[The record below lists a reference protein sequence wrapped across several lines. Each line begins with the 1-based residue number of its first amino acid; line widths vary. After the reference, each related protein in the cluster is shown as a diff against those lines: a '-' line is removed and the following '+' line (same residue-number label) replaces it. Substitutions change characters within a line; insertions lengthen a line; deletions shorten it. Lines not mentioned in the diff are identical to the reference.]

1 MTIRRKILSGFM
13 VVIALVFIMSAFT
26 YFQVGEL
33 NSTSKEIMRD
43 SLYQLELVEELAI
56 DVSNEAVAM
65 RRFNFTGDLADV
77 ATFDNYRK
85 YGDDKISKLQA
96 ALSFQNSQAVLETLK
111 KEKLAFDTIAAKS
124 IEAKRAN
131 NIEQVGIYMQQAG
144 KPSENSIAA
153 TKELILLV
161 KGYVREQEE
170 HSTQKASEV
179 QLLLI
184 LVSLFVAAIA
194 IGISIYISRGISMP
208 AKLVAQAASEITL
221 GNLAVDD
228 IRIQSSDEL
237 GQLAVSFNQMKSN
250 LRLVIERV
258 AHAADQVMTSSQ
270 QLTASASHSTQAAG
284 QIAVSISDMAQG
296 AQMQLTTFTETTV
309 AVQQMSVGIQ
319 QIANNATIVAGK
331 SSQASETAIKGGES
345 IEKAI
350 NQMAQIEKTV
360 NTSAQV
366 ITKLGEQSK
375 EIGQIVSTIS
385 GIAGQTN
392 LLALNAA
399 IEAAR
404 AGEQGRGFAVVAE
417 EVRKLA
423 EQSQEAAKKIAQLIG
438 EIQGDTTEAVIAM
451 TKGTNEVKI
460 GADVV
465 DVAGKSFQEIAQLI
479 LEVSTQIKDISSAIQ
494 QIADGSQVIVLSVKE
509 IDALSKKTSEE
520 TQTVSAATQ
529 EQSASMEEISSSSQ
543 ILGEMAQNLQEV
555 VNKFH
560 F

>member
-1 MTIRRKILSGFM
+1 
-13 VVIALVFIMSAFT
+13 
-26 YFQVGEL
+26 
-33 NSTSKEIMRD
+33 MRD

-179 QLLLI
+179 QLLLV

-228 IRIQSSDEL
+228 IKIQSSDEL

>member
-1 MTIRRKILSGFM
+1 MTIRKKILSGFM
-13 VVIALVFIMSAFT
+13 VVIALVFIISAFT
-26 YFQVGEL
+26 YYQVGEL
-33 NSTSKEIMRD
+33 NSTSQTIMRD

-77 ATFDNYRK
+77 AVFDNYRK
-85 YGDDKISKLQA
+85 YGDDKISKLETS
-96 ALSFQNSQAVLETLK
+96 LSFQNSQAVLETLK
-111 KEKLAFDTIAAKS
+111 KEKLAFDGIAAKS

-161 KGYVREQEE
+161 KSYVREQEE
-170 HSTQKASEV
+170 QSTQKAGEV
-179 QLLLI
+179 QVLLVI
-184 LVSLFVAAIA
+184 VSLLVAGIA
-194 IGISIYISRGISMP
+194 IVISIYISRGISMP
-208 AKLVAQAASEITL
+208 ARLIAQAASEITH
-221 GNLAVDD
+221 GNLVLKDIAVK
-228 IRIQSSDEL
+228 SSDEL
-237 GQLAVSFNQMKSN
+237 GQLANSFNLMKSN
-250 LRLVIERV
+250 LRHVIEKV
-258 AHAADQVMTSSQ
+258 AQAAEQVTASSQ
-270 QLTASASHSTQAAG
+270 QLTASAAHSTQAAG
-284 QIAVSISDMAQG
+284 QIAASISDMAQG
-296 AQMQLTTFTETTV
+296 AEMQLTTFTETTV

-319 QIANNATIVAGK
+319 QIATNANIVAGK
-331 SSQASETAIKGGES
+331 SSQASETATKGGES

-360 NTSAQV
+360 NMSAQV

-404 AGEQGRGFAVVAE
+404 AGEQGKGFAVVAE

-438 EIQGDTTEAVIAM
+438 EIQGDTDEAVIAM
-451 TKGTNEVKI
+451 NKGTNEVKI
-460 GADVV
+460 GAEVV
-465 DVAGKSFQEIAQLI
+465 DVAGRSFQDIAQLV

-494 QIADGSQVIVLSVKE
+494 QIADGSQVIVVSVKE
-509 IDALSKKTSEE
+509 IDSLSKKTSEE
-520 TQTVSAATQ
+520 TQIVSAATQ

-543 ILGEMAQNLQEV
+543 LLGEMAQNLQEV
-555 VNKFH
+555 VSNFR

>member
-85 YGDDKISKLQA
+85 YGDDKINKLQA

-179 QLLLI
+179 QLLLV

-228 IRIQSSDEL
+228 IKIQSSDEL

>member
-1 MTIRRKILSGFM
+1 M

-85 YGDDKISKLQA
+85 YGDDKINKLQA

-179 QLLLI
+179 QLLLV

-194 IGISIYISRGISMP
+194 IGISIYISRGISIP

-228 IRIQSSDEL
+228 IKTRSSDEL
-237 GQLAVSFNQMKSN
+237 GQLAASFNQMKSN
-250 LRLVIERV
+250 LRLVIEKV

-284 QIAVSISDMAQG
+284 QIAASISDMAQG
-296 AQMQLTTFTETTV
+296 AEMQLTTFTETTV

-451 TKGTNEVKI
+451 TKGTTEVKI
-460 GADVV
+460 GAEVV

-529 EQSASMEEISSSSQ
+529 EQSASMEEIASSSQ

-555 VNKFH
+555 VNKFR

>member
-1 MTIRRKILSGFM
+1 MTISRKILSGFM
-13 VVIALVFIMSAFT
+13 VIIALVFIMSAIT

-33 NSTSKEIMRD
+33 NSASKEIMRD

-77 ATFDNYRK
+77 AAFDNYRK
-85 YGDDKISKLQA
+85 YGDDKINKLQA
-96 ALSFQNSQAVLETLK
+96 ALTFQNSQAVLETLK

-131 NIEQVGIYMQQAG
+131 NLEQVGIYMQQAG
-144 KPSENSIAA
+144 RPSENSIAA

-170 HSTQKASEV
+170 NSTQKASEV
-179 QLLLI
+179 QLLLVC
-184 LVSLFVAAIA
+184 VSLFVAAIA
-194 IGISIYISRGISMP
+194 IGISIFISRGISRP
-208 AKLVAQAASEITL
+208 AKLVTQAASEITL

-228 IRIQSSDEL
+228 IKTQSADEL
-237 GQLAVSFNQMKSN
+237 GQLASSFNQMKSN

-258 AHAADQVMTSSQ
+258 AHAAEQVMASSQ

-284 QIAVSISDMAQG
+284 QIAASISDMAQG
-296 AQMQLTTFTETTV
+296 AEMQLTTFTETTV

-319 QIANNATIVAGK
+319 QIADNATFVAGK

-423 EQSQEAAKKIAQLIG
+423 EQSQEAAKRIAQLIG
-438 EIQGDTTEAVIAM
+438 EIQGDTAEAVIAM
-451 TKGTNEVKI
+451 TKGTAEVKI

-479 LEVSTQIKDISSAIQ
+479 LEVSTQIKDISSSIQ

-529 EQSASMEEISSSSQ
+529 EQSASMEEIASSSQ
-543 ILGEMAQNLQEV
+543 ILSEMAQNLQEV
-555 VNKFH
+555 VNKFR

>member
-1 MTIRRKILSGFM
+1 MTIRKKILSGFM

-26 YFQVGEL
+26 YYQVGEL
-33 NSTSKEIMRD
+33 NTTSQKIMRD

-85 YGDDKISKLQA
+85 YGDDKIGKLEA
-96 ALSFQNSQAVLETLK
+96 ALSYQNSQAVLETLK
-111 KEKLAFDTIAAKS
+111 KEKLAFDSIAAKS

-131 NIEQVGIYMQQAG
+131 NIDQVGIYMQQAG
-144 KPSENSIAA
+144 KPSESSIAA

-161 KGYVREQEE
+161 KSYVREQEE
-170 HSTQKASEV
+170 QSTQKASEV

-184 LVSLFVAAIA
+184 FVSLFVAGIA
-194 IGISIYISRGISMP
+194 IVISIYISRGISRP
-208 AKLVAQAASEITL
+208 AKLITQAASEITH
-221 GNLAVDD
+221 GNLALHD
-228 IRIQSSDEL
+228 IAVKSSDEL
-237 GQLAVSFNQMKSN
+237 GQLAESFNQMKSN
-250 LRLVIERV
+250 LRHVIEKV
-258 AHAADQVMTSSQ
+258 AHAAQQVTASSQ
-270 QLTASASHSTQAAG
+270 QLTASAAHSTQAAN
-284 QIAVSISDMAQG
+284 QVAASISDMAQG
-296 AQMQLTTFTETTV
+296 AEMQLTTFTETTV

-319 QIANNATIVAGK
+319 QIATNANIVAGK
-331 SSQASETAIKGGES
+331 SSQASETATKGGKS
-345 IEKAI
+345 IETAI

-366 ITKLGEQSK
+366 IAKLGEQSK
-375 EIGQIVSTIS
+375 EIGQIVGTIS

-438 EIQGDTTEAVIAM
+438 EIQGDTQEAVIAM
-451 TKGTNEVKI
+451 NKGTNEVKI
-460 GADVV
+460 GAEVV
-465 DVAGKSFQEIAQLI
+465 DVAGKSFQDIAQLV

-494 QIADGSQVIVLSVKE
+494 QIADGSQVIVVSVNE
-509 IDALSKKTSEE
+509 IDSLSKKTSEE

-529 EQSASMEEISSSSQ
+529 EQSASMEEIASSSQ
-543 ILGEMAQNLQEV
+543 LLGEMAQNLQEV
-555 VNKFH
+555 VNKFR

>member
-26 YFQVGEL
+26 YYQVGEL
-33 NSTSKEIMRD
+33 NSASQIIMKD

-85 YGDDKISKLQA
+85 YGDDKINKLET

-111 KEKLAFDTIAAKS
+111 KEKSAFDSIAAKS

-179 QLLLI
+179 QLLLVF
-184 LVSLFVAAIA
+184 VSLFVAGIS
-194 IGISIYISRGISMP
+194 IVISIYISRGISMP
-208 AKLVAQAASEITL
+208 ARLIAQAASEITH
-221 GNLAVDD
+221 GNLALND
-228 IRIQSSDEL
+228 IAVKSSDEL
-237 GQLAVSFNQMKSN
+237 GQLAGSFNQMKGN
-250 LRLVIERV
+250 LRHVIEQV
-258 AHAADQVMTSSQ
+258 AHAAQQVTASSQ
-270 QLTASASHSTQAAG
+270 QLTASAAHSTLAAN
-284 QIAVSISDMAQG
+284 QVASSIFDMAQG

-319 QIANNATIVAGK
+319 QIATNANIVAGK
-331 SSQASETAIKGGES
+331 SSQASETATNGSKS

-350 NQMAQIEKTV
+350 SQMAQLEKTV

-375 EIGQIVSTIS
+375 EIGQIVGTIS

-438 EIQGDTTEAVIAM
+438 EIQGDTEEAVIAM
-451 TKGTNEVKI
+451 NQGTNEVKI
-460 GADVV
+460 GAQVV
-465 DVAGKSFQEIAQLI
+465 DIAGKSFQDIAQLV

-494 QIADGSQVIVLSVKE
+494 QIADGSQVIVVSVKE
-509 IDALSKKTSEE
+509 IDSVSKKTSEE

-529 EQSASMEEISSSSQ
+529 EQSASMEEIASSSQ
-543 ILGEMAQNLQEV
+543 LLGEMAQNLQEV
-555 VNKFH
+555 VSKFR

>member
-1 MTIRRKILSGFM
+1 MTIRIKILSGFM

-85 YGDDKISKLQA
+85 YGDDKINKLQA
-96 ALSFQNSQAVLETLK
+96 ALFFQNSQEVLERLK
-111 KEKLAFDTIAAKS
+111 KEKLAFDTIAVKS

-131 NIEQVGIYMQQAG
+131 NLEQVGIYMQQAG

-179 QLLLI
+179 QLLLV

-228 IRIQSSDEL
+228 IKIQSSDEL

-529 EQSASMEEISSSSQ
+529 EQSASMEEIASSSQ

-555 VNKFH
+555 VNKFR

>member
-1 MTIRRKILSGFM
+1 MTIRIKILSGFM

-85 YGDDKISKLQA
+85 YGDDKINKLQA

-179 QLLLI
+179 QLLLV

-194 IGISIYISRGISMP
+194 IGISIYISRGISIP

-228 IRIQSSDEL
+228 IKTRSSDEL
-237 GQLAVSFNQMKSN
+237 GQLAASFNQMKSN
-250 LRLVIERV
+250 LRLVIEKV

-284 QIAVSISDMAQG
+284 QIAASISDMAQG
-296 AQMQLTTFTETTV
+296 AEMQLTTFTETTV

-451 TKGTNEVKI
+451 TKGTTEVKI
-460 GADVV
+460 GAEVV

-529 EQSASMEEISSSSQ
+529 EQSASMEEIASSSQ

-555 VNKFH
+555 VNKFR

>member
-1 MTIRRKILSGFM
+1 MTIRKKILTGFM

-26 YFQVGEL
+26 YYQVGEL
-33 NSTSKEIMRD
+33 NTTSQKIMRD

-77 ATFDNYRK
+77 AAFDNYRK
-85 YGDDKISKLQA
+85 YGDDKISKLEA
-96 ALSFQNSQAVLETLK
+96 ALSYQNSQAVLETLK
-111 KEKLAFDTIAAKS
+111 KEKLAFDSIAAKS

-131 NIEQVGIYMQQAG
+131 NIDQVGLYMQQAG
-144 KPSENSIAA
+144 KPSESSIAA

-161 KGYVREQEE
+161 KSYVREQEE
-170 HSTQKASEV
+170 QSTQKASEV

-184 LVSLFVAAIA
+184 FVSLFVAGIA
-194 IGISIYISRGISMP
+194 IVISVYISRGISRP
-208 AKLVAQAASEITL
+208 AKLITQAASEITH
-221 GNLAVDD
+221 GNLALHD
-228 IRIQSSDEL
+228 IAVKSSDEL
-237 GQLAVSFNQMKSN
+237 GQLAGSFNQMKSN
-250 LRLVIERV
+250 LRHVIEKV
-258 AHAADQVMTSSQ
+258 AQAAQQVTASSQ
-270 QLTASASHSTQAAG
+270 QLTASAAHSTQAAN
-284 QIAVSISDMAQG
+284 QVAASISDMAQG
-296 AQMQLTTFTETTV
+296 AEMQLTTFTETTV

-319 QIANNATIVAGK
+319 QIATNANIVAGK
-331 SSQASETAIKGGES
+331 SSQASETATKGGKS
-345 IEKAI
+345 IETAI

-366 ITKLGEQSK
+366 IAKLGEQSK
-375 EIGQIVSTIS
+375 EIGQIVGTIS

-438 EIQGDTTEAVIAM
+438 EIQEDTQEAVIAM
-451 TKGTNEVKI
+451 NNGTNEVKI
-460 GADVV
+460 GAEVV
-465 DVAGKSFQEIAQLI
+465 DVAGKSFQDIAQLV

-494 QIADGSQVIVLSVKE
+494 QIADGSQVIVVSVNE
-509 IDALSKKTSEE
+509 IDSLSKKTSEE

-529 EQSASMEEISSSSQ
+529 EQSASMEEIASSSQ
-543 ILGEMAQNLQEV
+543 LLGEMAQNLQEV
-555 VNKFH
+555 VSKFR

>member
-33 NSTSKEIMRD
+33 NSASKEIMRD

-65 RRFNFTGDLADV
+65 RRFNFTGDLAD
-77 ATFDNYRK
+77 AAIFDNYRK
-85 YGDDKISKLQA
+85 YGDDKISKLQD

-179 QLLLI
+179 QLLLV

-237 GQLAVSFNQMKSN
+237 GQLADSFNQMKSN

-284 QIAVSISDMAQG
+284 QIAASISDMAQG

-309 AVQQMSVGIQ
+309 AVQQMSIGIQ

-529 EQSASMEEISSSSQ
+529 EQSASMEQISSSSQ

>member
-179 QLLLI
+179 QLLLV

-228 IRIQSSDEL
+228 IKIQSSDEL

-296 AQMQLTTFTETTV
+296 AQMQLATFTETTV

>member
-13 VVIALVFIMSAFT
+13 VVIALVFVMSAFT
-26 YFQVGEL
+26 YYQVGEL
-33 NSTSKEIMRD
+33 NSTSQKIMKN

-85 YGDDKISKLQA
+85 YGDDKISKLET
-96 ALSFQNSQAVLETLK
+96 ALSFQNSQAILETLK
-111 KEKLAFDTIAAKS
+111 KEKLAFDNIAAKS

-131 NIEQVGIYMQQAG
+131 NLEQVGIYMQQAG

-179 QLLLI
+179 QLLLV
-184 LVSLFVAAIA
+184 LVSLFVAGIA
-194 IGISIYISRGISMP
+194 IGTSIYISRGISMP
-208 AKLVAQAASEITL
+208 ARLITQAASEITH
-221 GNLAVDD
+221 GNLALND
-228 IRIQSSDEL
+228 IAMKSSDEL
-237 GQLAVSFNQMKSN
+237 GQLAASFNQMKSN
-250 LRLVIERV
+250 LRQVIEKV
-258 AHAADQVMTSSQ
+258 SHAAQQLTASSQ
-270 QLTASASHSTQAAG
+270 QLTASAAHSTLAAN
-284 QIAVSISDMAQG
+284 QVADSISDMAQG
-296 AQMQLTTFTETTV
+296 AEMQLTTFTETTV

-319 QIANNATIVAGK
+319 QIATNANVVAGK
-331 SSQASETAIKGGES
+331 SAQASETATKGGES

-366 ITKLGEQSK
+366 IIKLGEQSK
-375 EIGQIVSTIS
+375 EIGQIVGTIS

-423 EQSQEAAKKIAQLIG
+423 EQSQGAAKKIAQLIG
-438 EIQGDTTEAVIAM
+438 EIQDDTEEAVIAM
-451 TKGTNEVKI
+451 NKGTNEVKI
-460 GADVV
+460 GAQVV
-465 DVAGKSFQEIAQLI
+465 DVAGKSFQDIAQLV

-494 QIADGSQVIVLSVKE
+494 QIADGSQIIVISVKE
-509 IDALSKKTSEE
+509 IDSLSKKTSEE
-520 TQTVSAATQ
+520 TQIVSAATQ
-529 EQSASMEEISSSSQ
+529 EQSASMEEITASSQ
-543 ILGEMAQNLQEV
+543 LLGDMAQNLQEV
-555 VNKFH
+555 VSKFR

>member
-1 MTIRRKILSGFM
+1 MTIRKKILTGFM

-26 YFQVGEL
+26 YYQVGEL
-33 NSTSKEIMRD
+33 NTTSQKIMRD

-77 ATFDNYRK
+77 AAFDNYRK
-85 YGDDKISKLQA
+85 YGDDKISKLEA
-96 ALSFQNSQAVLETLK
+96 ALSYQNSQSVLETLK
-111 KEKLAFDTIAAKS
+111 KEKLAFDSIAAKS

-131 NIEQVGIYMQQAG
+131 NIDQVGLYMQQAG
-144 KPSENSIAA
+144 KPSESSIAA

-161 KGYVREQEE
+161 KSYVREQEE
-170 HSTQKASEV
+170 QSTQKASEV

-184 LVSLFVAAIA
+184 FVSLFVAGIA
-194 IGISIYISRGISMP
+194 IVISVYISRGISRP
-208 AKLVAQAASEITL
+208 AKLITQAASEITH
-221 GNLAVDD
+221 GNLALHD
-228 IRIQSSDEL
+228 IAVKSSDEL
-237 GQLAVSFNQMKSN
+237 GQLAGSFNQMKSN
-250 LRLVIERV
+250 LRHVIEKV
-258 AHAADQVMTSSQ
+258 AQAAQQVTASSQ
-270 QLTASASHSTQAAG
+270 QLTASAAHSTQAAN
-284 QIAVSISDMAQG
+284 QVAASISDMAQG
-296 AQMQLTTFTETTV
+296 AEMQLTTFTETTV

-319 QIANNATIVAGK
+319 QIATNANIVAGK
-331 SSQASETAIKGGES
+331 SSQASETATKGGKS
-345 IEKAI
+345 IETAI

-366 ITKLGEQSK
+366 IAKLGEQSK
-375 EIGQIVSTIS
+375 EIGQIVGTIS

-438 EIQGDTTEAVIAM
+438 EIQEDTQEAVIAM
-451 TKGTNEVKI
+451 NNGTNEVKI
-460 GADVV
+460 GAEVV
-465 DVAGKSFQEIAQLI
+465 DVAGKSFQDIAQLV

-494 QIADGSQVIVLSVKE
+494 QIADGSQVIVVSVNE
-509 IDALSKKTSEE
+509 IDSLSKKTSEE

-529 EQSASMEEISSSSQ
+529 EQSASMEEIASSSQ
-543 ILGEMAQNLQEV
+543 LLGEMAQNLQEV
-555 VNKFH
+555 VSKFR

>member
-179 QLLLI
+179 QLLLV

-228 IRIQSSDEL
+228 IKIQSSDEL

-258 AHAADQVMTSSQ
+258 AHAADQVMISSQ

>member
-26 YFQVGEL
+26 YYQVGEL
-33 NSTSKEIMRD
+33 NSASQIIMKD

-85 YGDDKISKLQA
+85 YGDDKINKLET

-111 KEKLAFDTIAAKS
+111 KEKSAFDSIAAKS

-179 QLLLI
+179 QLLLVF
-184 LVSLFVAAIA
+184 VSLFVAGIS
-194 IGISIYISRGISMP
+194 IVISIYISRGISMP
-208 AKLVAQAASEITL
+208 ARLIAQAASEITH
-221 GNLAVDD
+221 GNLALND
-228 IRIQSSDEL
+228 IAVKSSDEL
-237 GQLAVSFNQMKSN
+237 GQLAGSFNQMKGN
-250 LRLVIERV
+250 LRHVIEQV
-258 AHAADQVMTSSQ
+258 AHAAQQVTASSQ
-270 QLTASASHSTQAAG
+270 QLTASAAHSTLAAN
-284 QIAVSISDMAQG
+284 QVASSIFDMAQG

-319 QIANNATIVAGK
+319 QIATNANIVAGK
-331 SSQASETAIKGGES
+331 SSQASETATNGSKS

-350 NQMAQIEKTV
+350 NQMTQLEKTV

-375 EIGQIVSTIS
+375 EIGQIVGTIS

-438 EIQGDTTEAVIAM
+438 EIQGDTEEAVIAM
-451 TKGTNEVKI
+451 NKGTNEVKI
-460 GADVV
+460 GAQVV
-465 DVAGKSFQEIAQLI
+465 DVAGKSFQDIAQLV

-494 QIADGSQVIVLSVKE
+494 QIADGSQVIVVSVKE
-509 IDALSKKTSEE
+509 IDSLSKKTSEE

-529 EQSASMEEISSSSQ
+529 EQSASMEQIASSSQ
-543 ILGEMAQNLQEV
+543 LLGEMAQNLQEV
-555 VNKFH
+555 VSKFR

>member
-26 YFQVGEL
+26 YYQVGEL
-33 NSTSKEIMRD
+33 NSASQIIMKD

-85 YGDDKISKLQA
+85 YGDDKINKLET

-111 KEKLAFDTIAAKS
+111 KEKSAFDSIAAKS

-179 QLLLI
+179 QLLLVF
-184 LVSLFVAAIA
+184 VSLFVAGIS
-194 IGISIYISRGISMP
+194 IVISIYISRGISMP
-208 AKLVAQAASEITL
+208 ARLIAQAASEITH
-221 GNLAVDD
+221 GNLALND
-228 IRIQSSDEL
+228 IAVKSSDEL
-237 GQLAVSFNQMKSN
+237 GQLAGSFNQMKGN
-250 LRLVIERV
+250 LRHVIEQV
-258 AHAADQVMTSSQ
+258 AHAAQQVTASSQ
-270 QLTASASHSTQAAG
+270 QLTASAAHSTLAAN
-284 QIAVSISDMAQG
+284 QVASSIFDMAQG

-319 QIANNATIVAGK
+319 QIATNANIVAGK
-331 SSQASETAIKGGES
+331 SSQASETATNGSKS

-350 NQMAQIEKTV
+350 SQMAQLEKTV

-375 EIGQIVSTIS
+375 EIGQIVGTIS

-438 EIQGDTTEAVIAM
+438 EIQGDTEEAVIAM
-451 TKGTNEVKI
+451 NQGTNEVKI
-460 GADVV
+460 GAQVV
-465 DVAGKSFQEIAQLI
+465 DVAGKSFQDIAQLV

-494 QIADGSQVIVLSVKE
+494 QIADGSQVIVVSVKE
-509 IDALSKKTSEE
+509 IDSVSKKTSEE

-529 EQSASMEEISSSSQ
+529 EQSASMEEIASSSQ
-543 ILGEMAQNLQEV
+543 LLGEMAQNLQEV
-555 VNKFH
+555 VSKFR

>member
-1 MTIRRKILSGFM
+1 MTIRKKILSGFM

-26 YFQVGEL
+26 YYQVGEL
-33 NSTSKEIMRD
+33 NSTSQKIMRD
-43 SLYQLELVEELAI
+43 SLYQLEIVEELAI

-77 ATFDNYRK
+77 AVFDNYRK
-85 YGDDKISKLQA
+85 YGDDKIGKLEA
-96 ALSFQNSQAVLETLK
+96 ILAYQNSQAILETLK
-111 KEKLAFDTIAAKS
+111 KEKLAFDGIAAKS

-131 NIEQVGIYMQQAG
+131 NIEQVGNYMQQAG

-161 KGYVREQEE
+161 KSYVREQEE
-170 HSTQKASEV
+170 QNTQKASEV
-179 QLLLI
+179 QLLLV
-184 LVSLFVAAIA
+184 LVSLFVAGIA
-194 IGISIYISRGISMP
+194 IVISIYLSRGISMP
-208 AKLVAQAASEITL
+208 AKLIAQAASEITQ
-221 GNLAVDD
+221 GNLALKD
-228 IRIQSSDEL
+228 IAAKSSDEL
-237 GQLAVSFNQMKSN
+237 GQLANSFNQMKSN
-250 LRLVIERV
+250 LRHVIEKV
-258 AHAADQVMTSSQ
+258 AHAAQQVTASSQ
-270 QLTASASHSTQAAG
+270 QLTASAAHSTQAAG
-284 QIAVSISDMAQG
+284 QIAASISDMAQG
-296 AQMQLTTFTETTV
+296 AELQLTTFTETTV

-319 QIANNATIVAGK
+319 QIASNANIVAGK
-331 SSQASETAIKGGES
+331 SFQASETATKGGES

-438 EIQGDTTEAVIAM
+438 EIQDDTDEAVIAM
-451 TKGTNEVKI
+451 NKGTNEVKI
-460 GADVV
+460 GAEVV
-465 DVAGKSFQEIAQLI
+465 DVAGKSFQDIAQLV

-494 QIADGSQVIVLSVKE
+494 QIADGSQVIVVSVNE
-509 IDALSKKTSEE
+509 IDSLSKKTSED

-529 EQSASMEEISSSSQ
+529 EQSASMEEIASSSQ
-543 ILGEMAQNLQEV
+543 LLGEMAQNLQEV
-555 VNKFH
+555 VSKFH

>member
-1 MTIRRKILSGFM
+1 MTIRKKILTGFM

-26 YFQVGEL
+26 YYQVGEL
-33 NSTSKEIMRD
+33 NTTSQKIMRD

-77 ATFDNYRK
+77 AAFDNYRK
-85 YGDDKISKLQA
+85 YGDDKISKLEA
-96 ALSFQNSQAVLETLK
+96 ALSYQNSQAVLETLK
-111 KEKLAFDTIAAKS
+111 KEKLAFDSIAAKS

-131 NIEQVGIYMQQAG
+131 NIDQVGLYMQQAG
-144 KPSENSIAA
+144 KPSESSIAA

-161 KGYVREQEE
+161 KSYVREQEE
-170 HSTQKASEV
+170 QSTQKASEV

-184 LVSLFVAAIA
+184 FVSLFVAG
-194 IGISIYISRGISMP
+194 IGIVISIYISRGISRP
-208 AKLVAQAASEITL
+208 AKLITQAASEITH
-221 GNLAVDD
+221 GNLALHD
-228 IRIQSSDEL
+228 IAVKSSDEL
-237 GQLAVSFNQMKSN
+237 GQLAGSFNQMKSN
-250 LRLVIERV
+250 LRHVIEKV
-258 AHAADQVMTSSQ
+258 AQAAQQVTASSQ
-270 QLTASASHSTQAAG
+270 QLTASAAHSTQAAN
-284 QIAVSISDMAQG
+284 QVTASISDMAQG
-296 AQMQLTTFTETTV
+296 AEMQLTTFTETTV

-319 QIANNATIVAGK
+319 QIATNANIVAGK
-331 SSQASETAIKGGES
+331 SSQASETATKGGKS
-345 IEKAI
+345 IETAI

-366 ITKLGEQSK
+366 IAKLGEQSK
-375 EIGQIVSTIS
+375 EIGQIVGTIS

-438 EIQGDTTEAVIAM
+438 EIQEDTQEAVIAM
-451 TKGTNEVKI
+451 NNGTNEVKI
-460 GADVV
+460 GAEVV
-465 DVAGKSFQEIAQLI
+465 DVAGKSFQDIAQLV

-494 QIADGSQVIVLSVKE
+494 QIADGSQVIVVSVNE
-509 IDALSKKTSEE
+509 IDSLSKKTSEE

-529 EQSASMEEISSSSQ
+529 EQSASMEEIASSSQ
-543 ILGEMAQNLQEV
+543 LLGEMAQNLQEV
-555 VNKFH
+555 VSKFR

>member
-1 MTIRRKILSGFM
+1 MTIRKKILSGFM

-33 NSTSKEIMRD
+33 NSVSQTIMRD

-65 RRFNFTGDLADV
+65 RRFNFTGDLGDV
-77 ATFDNYRK
+77 ASFDNYRK
-85 YGDDKISKLQA
+85 YGDDKIGKLEA
-96 ALSFQNSQAVLETLK
+96 ALPSENSQAILQTLK

-153 TKELILLV
+153 TKELTLLV
-161 KGYVREQEE
+161 KGYVREQQEQ
-170 HSTQKASEV
+170 STQKASDV
-179 QLLLI
+179 QLLLV

-194 IGISIYISRGISMP
+194 IGISIYISRGISIS
-208 AKLVAQAASEITL
+208 AKLVTQAASEITL
-221 GNLAVDD
+221 GNLAADN
-228 IRIQSSDEL
+228 IGIKSSDEL
-237 GQLAVSFNQMKSN
+237 GQLGVSFNQMKSN
-250 LRLVIERV
+250 LRLVIQKV
-258 AHAADQVMTSSQ
+258 AHAAEQVTASSQ
-270 QLTASASHSTQAAG
+270 QLTASAAHSTQAAG
-284 QIAVSISDMAQG
+284 QIAASISDMAQG
-296 AQMQLTTFTETTV
+296 AAMQLTNFTETTV

-319 QIANNATIVAGK
+319 QIATNANIVAGK
-331 SSQASETAIKGGES
+331 SSQASETATKGGES

-350 NQMAQIEKTV
+350 KQMAQIEKTV
-360 NTSAQV
+360 NTSAKV

-375 EIGQIVSTIS
+375 EIGQIVGTIS
-385 GIAGQTN
+385 GIASQTN

-423 EQSQEAAKKIAQLIG
+423 EQSQGAAKKIAQLIG
-438 EIQGDTTEAVIAM
+438 EIQGDTDEAVIAM
-451 TKGTNEVKI
+451 NKGTNEVKI
-460 GADVV
+460 GAEVV
-465 DVAGKSFQEIAQLI
+465 DVAGKSFQDIAQLV

-494 QIADGSQVIVLSVKE
+494 QIADGSQVIVVSVKE
-509 IDALSKKTSEE
+509 IDSLSKKTSEE

-529 EQSASMEEISSSSQ
+529 EQSASMEEIASSSQ
-543 ILGEMAQNLQEV
+543 LLGEMAQNLQEV
-555 VNKFH
+555 VSKFR

>member
-26 YFQVGEL
+26 YYQVGEL
-33 NSTSKEIMRD
+33 NSASQIIMKD

-85 YGDDKISKLQA
+85 YGDDKINKLET

-111 KEKLAFDTIAAKS
+111 KEKSAFDSIAAKS

-179 QLLLI
+179 QLLLVF
-184 LVSLFVAAIA
+184 VSLFVAGIS
-194 IGISIYISRGISMP
+194 IVISIYISRGISMP
-208 AKLVAQAASEITL
+208 ARLIAQAASEITH
-221 GNLAVDD
+221 GNLALND
-228 IRIQSSDEL
+228 IAVKSSDEL
-237 GQLAVSFNQMKSN
+237 GQLAVSFNQMKGN
-250 LRLVIERV
+250 LRHVIEQV
-258 AHAADQVMTSSQ
+258 AHAAQQVTASSQ
-270 QLTASASHSTQAAG
+270 QLTASAAHSTLAAN
-284 QIAVSISDMAQG
+284 QVASSIFDMAQG

-319 QIANNATIVAGK
+319 QIATNANIVAGK
-331 SSQASETAIKGGES
+331 SSQASETATNGSKS

-350 NQMAQIEKTV
+350 SQMAQLEKTV

-375 EIGQIVSTIS
+375 EIGQIVGTIS

-438 EIQGDTTEAVIAM
+438 EIQGDTEEAVIAM
-451 TKGTNEVKI
+451 NKGTNEVKI
-460 GADVV
+460 GAQVV
-465 DVAGKSFQEIAQLI
+465 DVAGKSFQDIAQLV

-494 QIADGSQVIVLSVKE
+494 QIADGSQVIVVSVKE
-509 IDALSKKTSEE
+509 IDSVSKKTSEE

-529 EQSASMEEISSSSQ
+529 EQSASMEEIASSSQ
-543 ILGEMAQNLQEV
+543 LLGEMAQNLQEV
-555 VNKFH
+555 VSKFR

>member
-179 QLLLI
+179 QLLLV

-208 AKLVAQAASEITL
+208 AKLVAQAASEITH

-228 IRIQSSDEL
+228 IKIQSSDEL

>member
-1 MTIRRKILSGFM
+1 MTIRKKILSGFM

-26 YFQVGEL
+26 YYQVGEL
-33 NSTSKEIMRD
+33 NTTSQKIMRD

-77 ATFDNYRK
+77 AAFDNYRK
-85 YGDDKISKLQA
+85 YGDDKISKLEA
-96 ALSFQNSQAVLETLK
+96 ALSYQNSQTVLETLK
-111 KEKLAFDTIAAKS
+111 KEKLAFDSIAAKS

-131 NIEQVGIYMQQAG
+131 NIDQVGIYMQQAG
-144 KPSENSIAA
+144 KPSESSIAA

-161 KGYVREQEE
+161 KSYVREQEE
-170 HSTQKASEV
+170 QSTQKASEV

-184 LVSLFVAAIA
+184 FVSLFVAGIA
-194 IGISIYISRGISMP
+194 IVISVYISRGISRP
-208 AKLVAQAASEITL
+208 AKLITQAASEITH
-221 GNLAVDD
+221 GNLALHD
-228 IRIQSSDEL
+228 IAIKSSDEL
-237 GQLAVSFNQMKSN
+237 GQLAGSFNQMKSN
-250 LRLVIERV
+250 LRHVIEKV
-258 AHAADQVMTSSQ
+258 AQAAQQVTASSQ
-270 QLTASASHSTQAAG
+270 QLTASAAHSTQAAN
-284 QIAVSISDMAQG
+284 QVAASISDMAQG
-296 AQMQLTTFTETTV
+296 AEMQLTTFTETTV

-319 QIANNATIVAGK
+319 QIATNANIVAGK
-331 SSQASETAIKGGES
+331 SSQASETATKGGKS
-345 IEKAI
+345 IETAI

-366 ITKLGEQSK
+366 IAKLGEQSK
-375 EIGQIVSTIS
+375 EIGQIVGTIS

-438 EIQGDTTEAVIAM
+438 EIQEDTQEAVIAM
-451 TKGTNEVKI
+451 NKGTNEVKI
-460 GADVV
+460 GAEVV
-465 DVAGKSFQEIAQLI
+465 DVAGKSFQDIAQLV

-494 QIADGSQVIVLSVKE
+494 QIADGSQVIVVSVNE
-509 IDALSKKTSEE
+509 IDSLSKKTSEE

-529 EQSASMEEISSSSQ
+529 EQSASMEEIASSSQ
-543 ILGEMAQNLQEV
+543 LLGEMAQNLQEV
-555 VNKFH
+555 VSKFH

>member
-26 YFQVGEL
+26 YFQLGEL

-85 YGDDKISKLQA
+85 YGDDKINKLQA

-179 QLLLI
+179 QLLLV
-184 LVSLFVAAIA
+184 LVSLLVAAIA
-194 IGISIYISRGISMP
+194 IGISIYISRGISMS

-228 IRIQSSDEL
+228 IKIQSSDEL
-237 GQLAVSFNQMKSN
+237 GQLAISFNQMKSN

-479 LEVSTQIKDISSAIQ
+479 LEVSTQIKDISTAIQ

-555 VNKFH
+555 VNRFH

>member
-179 QLLLI
+179 QLLLV

-228 IRIQSSDEL
+228 IKIQSSDEL